1 MTGAA
6 GTSADVMYAP
16 RMRRLALFITLVTA
30 QAAAADSPL
39 SLKECQQLAQK
50 NSPVIKAA
58 YAGIDALEQQYQ
70 EAAWAWFPK
79 ISLRSLATVIPPQG
93 KDDDGP
99 DLTAVHLWS
108 KTDIS
113 AVQPIYTFG
122 KISALKAMAA
132 AGVDVGHSALALARA
147 ELRYQVTRAWNGVAL
162 AWELQALLDDGE
174 GKLRKARERL
184 EELEADD
191 DDRFDQADKFRLR
204 IYEAQVATIVSGN
217 RKLQNA
223 SRTGL
228 RVAIARGDRPLNLP
242 DKLTLTPDQ
251 ATVKTLDW
259 YVQAAIKSRPDLA
272 VEQHKVAVAGA
283 NVDRHFAAFF
293 PDLFLAG
300 SFTVAASTVDQTDT
314 VFSST
319 VFNAVGGGGALG
331 LKWDLDIPSKV
342 FRYRKAQSELSR
354 ARHEFTGRKSVLQVH
369 LVQVYE
375 DVVAAQELLVLRRR
389 SMKAAKSLLTLKA
402 QEYENGVADI
412 PPFKDVLEASV
423 TYLSQKSEW
432 LQAIYTFN
440 VGLARLSRVVGVDVT
455 QSQPEE
461 DNP

>member
-1 MTGAA
+1 MTGPAV
-6 GTSADVMYAP
+6 TSADVMYAP
-16 RMRRLALFITLVTA
+16 SMRLLALLITLVTA
-30 QAAAADSPL
+30 RTAAADSPL
-39 SLKECQQLAQK
+39 SLLECHRLAQQ

-58 YAGIDALEQQYQ
+58 YAGIDALEHQYQ

-79 ISLRSLATVIPPQG
+79 LSLRSLATIIPPQG
-93 KDDDGP
+93 KDEDGP
-99 DLTAVHLWS
+99 DLTSVHLWS

-162 AWELQALLDDGE
+162 AAELRALLDDGE
-174 GKLRKARERL
+174 EKLKKARKRL
-184 EELEADD
+184 EDLEADD

-204 IYEAQVATIVSGN
+204 IYEAQVRTIVTGN
-217 RKLQNA
+217 RKLRNA
-223 SRTGL
+223 STTGL
-228 RVAIARGDRPLNLP
+228 RVAIARQDQPLNLP
-242 DKLTLTPDQ
+242 ATMTLTPDQ
-251 ATVKTLDW
+251 AAVKPLES
-259 YVQAAIKSRPDLA
+259 YVQAAISSRPELLI
-272 VEQHKVAVAGA
+272 EQHKVAVASA
-283 NVDRHFAAFF
+283 NVDRHFAEFF

-342 FRYRKAQSELSR
+342 FRYRKAQSDLSR
-354 ARHEFTGRKSVLQVH
+354 AQHEFTTRKSVLQVH

-375 DVVAAQELLVLRRR
+375 DVVAAQELLVVRERA
-389 SMKAAKSLLTLKA
+389 MKAAKSLLTLKA

-412 PPFKDVLEASV
+412 PPFKDVLDASV

-432 LQAIYTFN
+432 LKAIYAFN

-455 QSQPEE
+455 QTQPEE
-461 DNP
+461 DSP